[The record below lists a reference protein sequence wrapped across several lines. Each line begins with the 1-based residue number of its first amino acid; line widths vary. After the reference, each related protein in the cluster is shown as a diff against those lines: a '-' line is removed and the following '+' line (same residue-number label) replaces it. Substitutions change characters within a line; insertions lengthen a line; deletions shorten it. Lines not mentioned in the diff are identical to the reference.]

1 MTEHIIYSVEGESD
15 ELKAAVIGAQATF
28 KFFWRELSW
37 ESRRIIKSLDMAA
50 VKMSFAVD
58 DNDPQGPSFENMWVS
73 DIEFDGQSISGV
85 LMNEPRWVTS
95 LKASDAVS
103 LPLAALND
111 WMYVRDGRVYGGF
124 TVDALR
130 EGMSADARDEHDRA
144 WGLDFGEPG
153 TIEVVPAAEGQAPWL
168 LSRNLDSAA
177 DRQTLATLEHAE
189 HPMALNM
196 REKVE
201 EGLQEHPHVIRDYDP
216 DGWLLLHRE
225 VLAGNY
231 SVVHALLRHG
241 ADPLAPNAYGQT
253 SVSLASEA
261 GWPRI
266 TRLLEGHE
274 TDDQVPDKT
283 GGFALWPIGF
293 ALVALALGWLY
304 YLVVYPLRSVWA
316 GHSVEVARP
325 WDFVGAIML
334 LGYGLVS
341 CTGPWYFRWR
351 MRTPQCGGARLLDL
365 LTMLGGFLLA
375 VLLHDQVQRYV
386 IGR

>member
-15 ELKAAVIGAQATF
+15 ELKAAVISAQATF

-37 ESRRIIKSLDMAA
+37 ESRRIVKSLDMAA

-58 DNDPQGPSFENMWVS
+58 GNDPQAPSVENMWVS
-73 DIEFDGQSISGV
+73 DIAFDGQSISGV

-103 LPLAALND
+103 LSLAALND

-130 EGMSADARDEHDRA
+130 GGMSAAARDEHDRA

-153 TIEVVPAAEGQAPWL
+153 TIEVVPAAEGHAPWL

-201 EGLQEHPHVIRDYDP
+201 EALQANPQVIGDCDP
-216 DGWLLLHRE
+216 DGWSLLHRE

-231 SVVHALLRHG
+231 SVVHALLRRG
-241 ADPLAPNAYGQT
+241 ADPLAPNAHGQT
-253 SVSLASEA
+253 SISLAGES
-261 GWPRI
+261 GWPRM
-266 TRLLEGHE
+266 TDLLEGRD
-274 TDDQVPDKT
+274 TDDQVPAEPR
-283 GGFALWPIGF
+283 GFPLWPIGSV
-293 ALVALALGWLY
+293 LVALALGWLY
-304 YLVVYPLRSVWA
+304 YLVVYPLRSAWA

-325 WDFVGAIML
+325 WDFAGAFML

-351 MRTPQCGGARLLDL
+351 LRTPQCGRARLLDL
-365 LTMLGGFLLA
+365 LTMVGGLLLA
-375 VLLHDQVQRYV
+375 FTLHDYVQRYV
-386 IGR
+386 MGF